1 MHEASIVAGLLDI
14 VREEMDK
21 RELTK
26 LVMVKVK
33 YGKLAG
39 VMPEAMDMA
48 FEAMTM
54 ATPFEGARLELEEVP
69 AVLACRI
76 CKAEFQPG
84 DNHILCVSCPAC
96 GEEFGH
102 TLLSG
107 KELHLER
114 LEAE

>member
-21 RELTK
+21 RKLTK
-26 LVMVKVK
+26 LVMVRVK
-33 YGKLAG
+33 HGRLTA
-39 VMPEAMDMA
+39 VVPEAMDMA

-54 ATPFEGARLELEEVP
+54 GTPLEGAKLEMEEVP
-69 AVLACRI
+69 ALLACRV

-84 DNHILCVSCPAC
+84 ENHILCAPCPAC

-114 LEAE
+114 LVAE